1 VDPDSKR
8 VRVLVSDGTGRAV
21 RDGGLARWLAGIAP
35 PRAAGEVSVALV
47 GDARMRALNRQ
58 YRRKNTSTDV
68 LSFRA
73 DVIPTDSVRIS
84 QRPRGPTSFNAL
96 GAPPP
101 SAAARASRSR
111 RLKPVARVR
120 AAGAPDVSVLGD
132 IVIAT
137 GVARRQAR
145 EAGHSYQAELRV
157 LALHGLLHL
166 LGYDHHDSKDNGRM
180 ARVEA
185 KLRRKGGLETGL
197 IERASA
203 RPRTRGAGA

>member
-1 VDPDSKR
+1 MDPDSKR

-21 RDGGLARWLAGIAP
+21 RDGGLARWLAAIAP

-58 YRRKNTSTDV
+58 YRRKDASTDV
-68 LSFRA
+68 LSFRT

-84 QRPRGPTSFNAL
+84 QRSRGPTSFNAL

-111 RLKPVARVR
+111 RLKAVARVR

-145 EAGHSYQAELRV
+145 DAGHSYQAELRV

-185 KLRRKGGLETGL
+185 KLRRKGGLTTGL
-197 IERASA
+197 IERTSA
-203 RPRTRGAGA
+203 RPRTRGARA